1 MIWWWLMMIWW
12 INMISMWQGDNLVV
26 PEISSSWINPREA
39 IKNWATVFAR
49 QAQILLDDLESWTAT
64 PVTSYVAKQS
74 PYKRMFFFCCVY
86 RISIHV
92 LSMYYRCFSATEG
105 SKSPLAILVGFHLPY
120 PSIILG
126 GFHHFLPSHQHPR
139 PPRPRQALSM
149 LEDYWATDS
158 VNPDRVRFRLKGP
171 FAADRDR
178 ATNHWEYDHWDIL
191 GRSLGIF
198 TPISQMI
205 SQWYSHTKHF
215 NGKKSWDISID
226 YWPLTNPVHVQEGP
240 DGLHSIMGY
249 VGIGVSNNMEVF
261 SWDLWIS
268 RIGS

>member
-26 PEISSSWINPREA
+26 PENIIIMNKSSGSYKKLGHRVCPASPDFVRWSR
-39 IKNWATVFAR
+39 K
-49 QAQILLDDLESWTAT
+49 LDSNACDKLRGKTI
-64 PVTSYVAKQS
+64 PLQKDV
-74 PYKRMFFFCCVY
+74 FFCCVY

-126 GFHHFLPSHQHPR
+126 GFHHFLSSHQHPR

-171 FAADRDR
+171 FAADRDPG
-178 ATNHWEYDHWDIL
+178 YQPL
-191 GRSLGIF
+191 GIWSLGYPGKIIGNIHSYIPDDIPMIF
-198 TPISQMI
+198 SYQA
-205 SQWYSHTKHF
+205 F
-215 NGKKSWDISID
+215 
-226 YWPLTNPVHVQEGP
+226 
-240 DGLHSIMGY
+240 
-249 VGIGVSNNMEVF
+249 
-261 SWDLWIS
+261 
-268 RIGS
+268 